1 MGSLSSSMAFA
12 DCRWR
17 RLLRYSNHVTVE
29 SKPSVLAARAAA
41 RFSKLL
47 ELALSDVNLSLPQ
60 YRLLLFLSR
69 APEQRATA
77 LAGSLDVS
85 PPSLTALVDGCV
97 ARGLVERVTSP
108 EDRRRVL
115 HLVTA
120 PGHELLAR
128 ADVAVAHLLTDVVGH
143 VPAAKAKRITEG
155 LELLGEAME
164 QAAAARR
171 AAHDAATAAAGTR
184 A

>member
-1 MGSLSSSMAFA
+1 VIIESSSYVA
-12 DCRWR
+12 
-17 RLLRYSNHVTVE
+17 
-29 SKPSVLAARAAA
+29 AARAAA

-69 APEQRATA
+69 APEQRATV

-115 HLVTA
+115 HLVTEA
-120 PGHELLAR
+120 GHGLLAD
-128 ADVAVAHLLTDVVGH
+128 ADAAVAQRLADVVGH
-143 VPAAKAKRITEG
+143 VGLAKAKRIVDG

-164 QAAAARR
+164 AASASRKAIAEAR
-171 AAHDAATAAAGTR
+171 A
-184 A
+184 

>member
-1 MGSLSSSMAFA
+1 M
-12 DCRWR
+12 
-17 RLLRYSNHVTVE
+17 
-29 SKPSVLAARAAA
+29 LAARAAA

-47 ELALSDVNLSLPQ
+47 ELALSDVHLSLPQ
-60 YRLLLFLSR
+60 YRLLLFLAR
-69 APEQRATA
+69 APEQRATV

-120 PGHELLAR
+120 AGHDVLAR
-128 ADVAVAHLLTDVVGH
+128 ADTAVAERLAGVVAH
-143 VPAAKAKRITEG
+143 VPAAKAKRIVEG
-155 LELLGEAME
+155 LELLSEAL
-164 QAAAARR
+164 
-171 AAHDAATAAAGTR
+171 DAASSARSPAPAATPS
-184 A
+184 

>member
-1 MGSLSSSMAFA
+1 MTL
-12 DCRWR
+12 
-17 RLLRYSNHVTVE
+17 E
-29 SKPSVLAARAAA
+29 STPPVLAARAAA

-69 APEQRATA
+69 APEQRAA
-77 LAGSLDVS
+77 VLAGSLDVS

-120 PGHELLAR
+120 AGHDLLAR
-128 ADVAVAHLLTDVVGH
+128 ADATVAELLTDVVGN
-143 VPAAKAKRITEG
+143 VPPAKAKRVVDG
-155 LELLGEAME
+155 LEALGEAME
-164 QAAAARR
+164 LGAAARR
-171 AAHDAATAAAGTR
+171 TAHDTAMAAAKTR
-184 A
+184 P

>member
-1 MGSLSSSMAFA
+1 
-12 DCRWR
+12 
-17 RLLRYSNHVTVE
+17 VTIE
-29 SKPSVLAARAAA
+29 AARAAA

-60 YRLLLFLSR
+60 YRLLLFLAR

-115 HLVTA
+115 HLVTDA
-120 PGHELLAR
+120 GRAALAD
-128 ADVAVAHLLTDVVGH
+128 ADAVVAQRLADVVGH
-143 VPAAKAKRITEG
+143 VPAAKAKRIIEG
-155 LELLGEAME
+155 LDLLGEAME
-164 QAAAARR
+164 LSYAARQVAEAR
-171 AAHDAATAAAGTR
+171 S
-184 A
+184 

>member
-1 MGSLSSSMAFA
+1 MGEL
-12 DCRWR
+12 
-17 RLLRYSNHVTVE
+17 T
-29 SKPSVLAARAAA
+29 PPVLAARAAA

-47 ELALSDVNLSLPQ
+47 ELALSDVSLSLPQ

-69 APEQRATA
+69 APEQRATV
-77 LAGSLDVS
+77 LADSLDVS

-120 PGHELLAR
+120 AGHDLLAQ
-128 ADVAVAHLLTDVVGH
+128 ADTAVADLLSEVVSH
-143 VPAAKAKRITEG
+143 VPAAKAKRIVEG
-155 LELLGEAME
+155 LELLAEAID
-164 QAAAARR
+164 QGAAARR
-171 AAHDAATAAAGTR
+171 AAHEAATATAAATAADSKAG

>member
-1 MGSLSSSMAFA
+1 VA
-12 DCRWR
+12 D
-17 RLLRYSNHVTVE
+17 LHPPPPVA
-29 SKPSVLAARAAA
+29 AARVAA

-47 ELALSDVNLSLPQ
+47 ELALAHVNLSLPQ

-69 APEQRATA
+69 APEQRATV

-115 HLVTA
+115 HLVTDA
-120 PGHELLAR
+120 GHDVLAR
-128 ADVAVAHLLTDVVGH
+128 ADAAVAALLADVVAH
-143 VPAAKAKRITEG
+143 VPPAKAKRITDG

-164 QAAAARR
+164 LATAARR
-171 AAHDAATAAAGTR
+171 AAHESAMPATKAR